1 MSTFGLPRNRIFSS
15 RDPSF
20 FNGVMEQTGNRGVDL
35 VLNSLSGEL
44 LHLSWKCVA
53 NFGKMIEL
61 GKRDLLGHGQLD
73 MSFFAGNRA
82 FIGVDAKQIVDEDIG
97 RFEM

>member
-1 MSTFGLPRNRIFSS
+1 MDTFDIPRNRIFSS

-20 FNGVMEQTGNRGVDL
+20 LDGVMKQTGNRGVDL

-44 LHLSWKCVA
+44 LHLSWRCVA
-53 NFGKMIEL
+53 KFGKMIEL

-73 MSFFAGNRA
+73 MDVFAGNRS
-82 FIGVDAKQIVDEDIG
+82 FIGVDVKQIIDEDIG
-97 RFEM
+97 QFQR